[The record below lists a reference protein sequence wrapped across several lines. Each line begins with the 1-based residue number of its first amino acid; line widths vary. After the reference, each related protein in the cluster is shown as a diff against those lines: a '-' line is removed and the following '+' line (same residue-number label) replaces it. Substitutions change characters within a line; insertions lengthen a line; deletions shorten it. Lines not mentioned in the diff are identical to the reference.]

1 MVSICLLNRIPGWLY
16 LCHMF
21 CKKFSYLA
29 PTTCGS
35 YIGLFSSSCTFV
47 SILVRFLMLCKRTYL
62 SFGGPY
68 RCNPI
73 PLFIF
78 RHTCT
83 ACSISQVYPNDIII
97 VIPSI
102 YRMYIYICVCLVAYW
117 WLPTIKSRAAV
128 YSTLNFCQ
136 SIFQQSKWF
145 ITYEY
150 KRDITDNI

>member
-1 MVSICLLNRIPGWLY
+1 MSYVLQKVLLFGTHNLWVIHWFIFIQL
-16 LCHMF
+16 HF
-21 CKKFSYLA
+21 CIHPSSV

-102 YRMYIYICVCLVAYW
+102 YRMYIYIYVCVW
-117 WLPTIKSRAAV
+117 WLIDD
-128 YSTLNFCQ
+128 Y
-136 SIFQQSKWF
+136 QQSNLGLQS
-145 ITYEY
+145 TAP
-150 KRDITDNI
+150 